1 MQLVYFWHTTR
12 RWKNVEFFPHC
23 GEDSWI
29 GSFFKGL
36 LSKVNLFL
44 YGASTSRLTH
54 PNKVPKVACFLN
66 TIRWLSHCFLYNVS
80 TFSHV
85 LGPFFYYYWKIGILE
100 LKVGFCHTVLSL
112 KSHSSSVFF
121 SSPNQ
126 NWDRRCQIRFSTQC
140 SWKWNGG
147 IEVYCPSS
155 QTQSSDCLVP
165 WECRI
170 LQR

>member
-23 GEDSWI
+23 AEDSWI

-85 LGPFFYYYWKIGILE
+85 LGSFFTITKKLGSGYSKSFQALKLNRKLKFLE
-100 LKVGFCHTVLSL
+100 LKMVFYHNVMSVMLSRASRLIECHR
-112 KSHSSSVFF
+112 VFPWRFAHF
-121 SSPNQ
+121 SNSPYI
-126 NWDRRCQIRFSTQC
+126 D
-140 SWKWNGG
+140 
-147 IEVYCPSS
+147 
-155 QTQSSDCLVP
+155 
-165 WECRI
+165 
-170 LQR
+170 